1 MFVIY
6 APLFRF
12 LEMVIKKTSLIL
24 HSFVYSFLLDFLETK
39 KWYTTT
45 GRGSPSLAFA
55 SLL

>member
-1 MFVIY
+1 
-6 APLFRF
+6 
-12 LEMVIKKTSLIL
+12 MVVKKTSLIL
-24 HSFVYSFLLDFLETK
+24 HSLVYSFLLDFLETT